1 MSIHSPGYQQALIIE
16 RDPKVTPPLPCRER
30 SRAVSGVDAA
40 CVPTGGRTGITGKTV
55 LAVTSRLDPA

>member
-16 RDPKVTPPLPCRER
+16 RDPKATPPLPCRGR
-30 SRAVSGVDAA
+30 SGAVLGVDAA
-40 CVPTGGRTGITGKTV
+40 CLPTGGRTGITGKTV